1 MRTFSSLQLL
11 SKVGWLLAFGCA
23 CLASPGQGRA
33 QERTI
38 AVAVAGHGS
47 DIDSALQNSLNL
59 SATASRDWQAT
70 QALDQMRIDRDRLNA
85 LLRAFGLYQG
95 RIDVL
100 VNERPLAL
108 DRPDA
113 ALALQ
118 SAFNDGSVR
127 ILFVPTFGPVYRI
140 RSVRVTRGT
149 GPDAETQTLSDA
161 ESGLP
166 EQVGGR
172 LAMAETMARIE
183 GTWLLRQKET
193 GHALARVVNRTVSPD
208 ADSPAVDVTL
218 AVDEGPELKLGPVQF
233 KGLQRIDPDSLEQ
246 YVPFRSGDS
255 YRPAL
260 IDRLRTTL
268 QHLPFFQSVRVD
280 LAATPDASGLLPV
293 TISVVEKPPGTR
305 QLLLSG
311 LMGAVIFGLS
321 AAMLAL
327 SQLAAAGTRG
337 LWERHGRQVR
347 AATWILLIA
356 SALLGLQRLL
366 YLGNA

>member
-1 MRTFSSLQLL
+1 M
-11 SKVGWLLAFGCA
+11 SKLGWLLAFGCA
-23 CLASPGQGRA
+23 WLATPGPIQA

-59 SATASRDWQAT
+59 STAASQDWQPSRAI
-70 QALDQMRIDRDRLNA
+70 DQIRVDRDRLNA
-85 LLRAFGLYQG
+85 LLRAFGLYEG

-100 VNERPLAL
+100 VNDRPLSL

-113 ALALQ
+113 SLALQ
-118 SAFNDGSVR
+118 GAFSEGSIRV
-127 ILFVPTFGPVYRI
+127 LFVPMFGPVYRI
-140 RSVRVTRGT
+140 RSVRVTAGT
-149 GPDAETQTLSDA
+149 GLDAETRTLSDA

-166 EQVGGR
+166 EQIDGR

-183 GTWLLRQKET
+183 ATWLLREKEM
-193 GHALARVVNRTVSPD
+193 GHALAAVVTRTVSPD
-208 ADSPAVDVTL
+208 ADSHAVDVTL
-218 AVDEGPELKLGPVQF
+218 SVDDGPEVKLGPVQF

-246 YVPFRSGDS
+246 YVPFHSGDA

-260 IDRLRTTL
+260 IDRLRTAL

-280 LAATPDASGLLPV
+280 LATAPDASGRLPV
-293 TISVVEKPPGTR
+293 TITVVEKPPGTR

-327 SQLAAAGTRG
+327 SQLAAAAGRG
-337 LWERHGRQVR
+337 FWERYGHRVR